1 MSSATKTARTGATT
15 APATTAPALTA
26 RKRAQ
31 VIAAIHRS
39 EKLVDIAARL
49 NVDENA
55 IAALIREGA
64 AKDMT
69 APKTTKTTAPVVT
82 TAPAPKTRAPRSTT
96 KTTAPAP
103 APASTAPKTRAPKT
117 TAPAPA
123 PAAAPKTTARTTK
136 TTAPAAPA
144 PKTTKTTKTAPAPK
158 TTAPALKTR
167 KTGPGP
173 YRADTAYENA
183 RPVDIRKNAAPA
195 STWER
200 GAKDWNAAPYRLAVY
215 TKSTTK
221 VHELV
226 WPSNVYYRTVGFDT
240 VEDAA
245 GYVDAIVKV
254 NGGPRKLAALKVVVT
269 IYRNAALVAQ
279 WGRLGEPKWTTPV
292 KTAPKS
298 TAPKTTG
305 AAPKTTKT
313 APTGAAP
320 APKTRAPK
328 TTAPTAPTT
337 APAAPKTARTAR
349 TTKTTK

>member
-1 MSSATKTARTGATT
+1 MSSATKTARTG
-15 APATTAPALTA
+15 ATTAPALTA

-158 TTAPALKTR
+158 T
-167 KTGPGP
+167 
-173 YRADTAYENA
+173 TAYENA